1 MNVNANFKAELS
13 LQLLFQLWSKV
24 WSSRSCQ
31 LTLSSITMGK
41 VFDGFVILYYCKS
54 IQVEN
59 LVLVYRNDRL
69 QKIYSI
75 MG

>member
-41 VFDGFVILYYCKS
+41 YLMGLLFSIIVKVFKW
-54 IQVEN
+54 
-59 LVLVYRNDRL
+59 
-69 QKIYSI
+69 KI
-75 MG
+75 